1 MNTQEWYYLGQMVD
15 SILVVWRTTIMILPC
30 DNSSNENTWSLL
42 KVNKNYTTN
51 QLLHGE
57 LVQMVHRWISLSLDF

>member
-1 MNTQEWYYLGQMVD
+1 
-15 SILVVWRTTIMILPC
+15 MILPC
-30 DNSSNENTWSLL
+30 GNSSNENTWSLL

-57 LVQMVHRWISLSLDF
+57 LVQMVQP

>member
-1 MNTQEWYYLGQMVD
+1 
-15 SILVVWRTTIMILPC
+15 MILLC
-30 DNSSNENTWSLL
+30 GNSSNENTWSLL

-57 LVQMVHRWISLSLDF
+57 LVQMAQP